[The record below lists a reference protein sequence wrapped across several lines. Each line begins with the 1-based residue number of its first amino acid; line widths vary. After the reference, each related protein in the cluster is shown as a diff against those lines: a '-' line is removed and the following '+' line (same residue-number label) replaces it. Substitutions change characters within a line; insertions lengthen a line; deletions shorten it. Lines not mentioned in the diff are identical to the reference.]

1 MKKIIK
7 TRKIKGTTERPRLCV
22 FRSNQHIYAQVI
34 DDIKCSTLVSCSTL
48 DAEIKKQIEIGKT
61 CEASE
66 LVGSIIAKRLL
77 EKNIQTVI
85 FDKRNKP
92 YHGRIKALATGA
104 RKAGLIF

>member
-1 MKKIIK
+1 MIIKKKII
-7 TRKIKGTTERPRLCV
+7 GTTERPRLCV

-34 DDIKCSTLVSCSTL
+34 DDTKCFTIVSCSTL
-48 DAEIKKQIEIGKT
+48 DKELIDQIKVRRT

-66 LVGSIIAKRLL
+66 LVGLTIGKRLL
-77 EKNIQTVI
+77 EKNIKTVV

-92 YHGRIKALATGA
+92 YHGRIRALANGA

>member
-1 MKKIIK
+1 MKIKFGKKIF
-7 TRKIKGTTERPRLCV
+7 GTTERPRLCV

-34 DDIKCSTLVSCSTL
+34 DDTKSSTIVSCSTL
-48 DAEIKKQIEIGKT
+48 DQEIREQIKIGNI

-66 LVGSIIAKRLL
+66 LVGLIIAKRLIS
-77 EKNIQTVI
+77 KNIDSVV

-92 YHGRIKALATGA
+92 YHGRIKALADGA